1 MKQGNGLVQVGSR
14 YSVDETMWRLEAAFR
29 GEGGCRCLPWWITA
43 VRRRKLG

>member
-29 GEGGCRCLPWWITA
+29 GEGAAGVCLGGSQ
-43 VRRRKLG
+43 R